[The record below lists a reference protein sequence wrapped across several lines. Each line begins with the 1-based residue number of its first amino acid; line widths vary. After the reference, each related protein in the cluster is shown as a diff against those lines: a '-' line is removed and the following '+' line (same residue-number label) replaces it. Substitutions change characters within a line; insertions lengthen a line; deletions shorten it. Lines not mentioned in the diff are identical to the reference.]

1 MIQFHST
8 KANKVIT
15 LNREIIP
22 KKLKEVLF
30 IKKEGVLLFD
40 FYDMDKVSISNEMMG
55 IDFIDSTLYNFITE
69 KLSAIILN
77 ENIVENTE
85 YIFNVGWKY
94 RNVNNYLD
102 RTKFIDVRHKSKL
115 SINDLA
121 FRIGIS
127 RESIYLLEGGEVK
140 NVRSDMLIKYSVFFK
155 KPISYFLK
163 QEFKEKLAGIDAN
176 TVMDSGAIDKEQKEF
191 ILAHLLK

>member
-1 MIQFHST
+1 MLQFQS
-8 KANKVIT
+8 KKVNKIIT
-15 LNREIIP
+15 LNREFIP
-22 KKLKEVLF
+22 KKLKEIVF
-30 IKKEGVLLFD
+30 VKKNGIFLYDFFD
-40 FYDMDKVSISNEMMG
+40 MEKISISDEMMA
-55 IDFIDSTLYNFITE
+55 IDFDESNLYNYLTE
-69 KLSAIILN
+69 KISEKIKS
-77 ENIVENTE
+77 ESIVENTE

-121 FRIGIS
+121 FRIDIS

-140 NVRSDMLIKYSVFFK
+140 NVRSDMLIKYAIFFK

-163 QEFKEKLAGIDAN
+163 QNFKEKLAGIDAD
-176 TVMDSGAIDKEQKEF
+176 TIMDSGVINNEQKDF

>member
-1 MIQFHST
+1 MLQFQS
-8 KANKVIT
+8 KKVNKIIT
-15 LNREIIP
+15 LNREFIP
-22 KKLKEVLF
+22 KKLKEIVF
-30 IKKEGVLLFD
+30 VKKNGIFLYDFFD
-40 FYDMDKVSISNEMMG
+40 MEKISISDEMMA
-55 IDFIDSTLYNFITE
+55 IDFDESNLYNYLTE
-69 KLSAIILN
+69 KISEKIKS
-77 ENIVENTE
+77 ESIVENTE

-121 FRIGIS
+121 FRIDIS

-140 NVRSDMLIKYSVFFK
+140 NVRSDMLIKYAIFFK

-163 QEFKEKLAGIDAN
+163 QDFKEKLAGIDAD
-176 TVMDSGAIDKEQKEF
+176 TIMDSGVINNEQKDF